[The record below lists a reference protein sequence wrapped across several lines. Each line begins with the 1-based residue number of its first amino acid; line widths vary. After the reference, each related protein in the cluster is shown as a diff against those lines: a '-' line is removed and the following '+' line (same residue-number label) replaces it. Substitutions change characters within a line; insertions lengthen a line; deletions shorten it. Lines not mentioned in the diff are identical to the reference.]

1 MDFKRYS
8 DLLILQFKTQFNKKF
23 LEIITQLFIEQVNN
37 IILQFKIQ
45 LNIEQATVGNLDL
58 IGDLIGLKRN
68 FYKGIVLDDETYR
81 FFLKMKITQNKCFYN
96 CYDLK
101 NFLYFYFKDD
111 LRLVDNHN
119 MSVDYYVKNLSPQI
133 LDVIKN
139 YKNQVLSAPA
149 GVLIEVITPM
159 DENLVCFLDIKREE
173 EIKPEQLLQVVFF
186 NDVPNFDLID
196 GRLLDI
202 DIIF

>member
-8 DLLILQFKTQFNKKF
+8 DLLILQFKTNFNKKF

-37 IILQFKIQ
+37 IVLKFKIE
-45 LNIEQATVGNLDL
+45 LNIEKATLGNLDL
-58 IGDLIGLKRN
+58 IGQLIGLTRN

-81 FFLKMKITQNKCFYN
+81 FFIKMQIAKNKCFYN

-101 NFLYFYFKDD
+101 NFLYYYFQDS

-119 MSVDYYVKNLSPQI
+119 MSVDYYVKDLSPQI
-133 LDVIKN
+133 LDIIKN
-139 YKNQVLSAPA
+139 YKNEVLSAPA
-149 GVLIEVITPM
+149 GVLIEVITPLEQ
-159 DENLVCFLDIKREE
+159 DLCCILDIKNSE
-173 EIKPEQLLQVVFF
+173 EIKPEQLLDLCFW
-186 NDVPNFDLID
+186 NDVPDFDLID